1 MDPDTPYLS
10 VAYFRQFFRVTE
22 AEVIARLRLSLRPFK
37 SDFFEISRSNP
48 DLYGPFWILT
58 TIVFLLS
65 SMGNLARYFNNW
77 EKSEFIFKLSLVR
90 YAVIIVYGLGIGFPI
105 LLSLILRL
113 FESRISPAQVPDVLL
128 R

>member
-113 FESRISPAQVPDVLL
+113 FESRISPAQVRDVLL

>member
-113 FESRISPAQVPDVLL
+113 FESHISPAQVPDVLL